1 MKSLL
6 NLRKKNNEEIKSLRK
21 GNSYLTKR
29 LGVDGVVGENSDEL
43 SIKVIEHRM
52 NQKIKPEDIDRSHWH
67 GNSLK
72 SINANNLDLL

>member
-1 MKSLL
+1 M
-6 NLRKKNNEEIKSLRK
+6 RK

-67 GNSLK
+67 GNW
-72 SINANNLDLL
+72 